1 MKGREARME
10 SNDLAQRYKSWRDR
24 SLGVITEHLELA
36 AVLELL
42 GPLEGKRVLDAG
54 CGDGVYALAASERGA
69 LVTGMDLSTGMLA
82 VARARSAASGLVVD
96 WTPADVLAIPFPDAS
111 FDVVMAITLLCL
123 VPDAMSAVRELSR
136 VLAPGGRLVIGDLH
150 VRSLWAIE
158 RRIRGWAG
166 NALWRGAHFWTANG
180 IRKLLIDANM
190 RPGRVRGAVYY
201 PPVEAIARLMA
212 PVDAAL
218 SRLGTFGAAFLMV
231 EGVKSM

>member
-1 MKGREARME
+1 ME
-10 SNDLAQRYKSWRDR
+10 SNDLAQRYRSWRDR

-54 CGDGVYALAASERGA
+54 CGDGMYALAASERGA
-69 LVTGMDLSTGMLA
+69 LVTGIDLSTDMLA
-82 VARARSAASGLVVD
+82 VARARGAASGLVVD
-96 WTPADVLAIPFPDAS
+96 WTPADVRAIPFPDAS

-123 VPDAMSAVRELSR
+123 VPDPMSAVRELSR
-136 VLAPGGRLVIGDLH
+136 VLAPGGRLMIGDLH

-166 NALWRGAHFWTANG
+166 NAFWRGAHFWTANE

-201 PPVEAIARLMA
+201 PPVDAIARLMA

-218 SRLGTFGAAFLMV
+218 SRFGTLGAAFLMV